1 MDIGTRITYPGACVL
16 QALANDYQYGFDIMD
31 FTGLPSGSVY
41 PILRRFEE
49 RGLVRSKWESA
60 RAATTDGRPR
70 RRNYQLTK
78 LGETALTVAAERLAL
93 HNRMFAGDS
102 GAAKPGQR

>member
-49 RGLVRSKWESA
+49 RGLVRSRWESA
-60 RAATTDGRPR
+60 KAATADGRPR

-78 LGETALTVAAERLAL
+78 LGETALKLAAERLAL
-93 HNRMFAGDS
+93 HHRMFADDS
-102 GAAKPGQR
+102 GAAKSGLR